1 MFRARNQPHLHL
13 PPGYIGVE
21 YKYEHVFWGHKYN
34 ATHEFTTWI
43 LVFLFCNGM
52 SLFSL
57 SLSLS
62 NRLDLFGNNFVIGF
76 SVYAN
81 HSKYQ
86 NIDC

>member
-43 LVFLFCNGM
+43 LVFCFAM
-52 SLFSL
+52 ERMERRSLL
-57 SLSLS
+57 SLSLKS
-62 NRLDLFGNNFVIGF
+62 PWFVR
-76 SVYAN
+76 
-81 HSKYQ
+81 
-86 NIDC
+86 